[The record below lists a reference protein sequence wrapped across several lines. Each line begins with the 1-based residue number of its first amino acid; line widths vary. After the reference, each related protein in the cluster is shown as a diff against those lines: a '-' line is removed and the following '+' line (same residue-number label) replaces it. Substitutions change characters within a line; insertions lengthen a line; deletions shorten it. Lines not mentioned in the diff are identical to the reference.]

1 MDTFINKWFWLKS
14 NTLSRIQF
22 LINILVIYAL
32 YIPLMLLDFDRANP
46 PIWLLAIGFILGLYM
61 LFVILK
67 RAKDC
72 TKELKFWHILLI
84 FVPIVKW
91 ILLISLFFL
100 PTKNK

>member
-1 MDTFINKWFWLKS
+1 
-14 NTLSRIQF
+14 
-22 LINILVIYAL
+22 
-32 YIPLMLLDFDRANP
+32 MLLDFDRANP

-84 FVPIVKW
+84 FVPIV
-91 ILLISLFFL
+91 
-100 PTKNK
+100 N